1 MPNAEHTRANDRALV
16 DRLLKGDQRAFDE
29 FNDTMIPRL
38 YRFALRR
45 LDGNTDLARD
55 IVQTTLCK
63 VIAKL
68 DTYRAEAA
76 FFTWLCSCCRNEIAM
91 HFRRAGSRPE
101 EVELEDAG
109 NELQGIGF
117 AELESQEA
125 RLMQKE
131 SASLVHETLDHLP
144 EHYADALTCKYLEGM
159 SVKQIAW
166 RLQLG
171 DKAAESLLTRAR
183 EAFRKIYPNLSAS
196 AEGVAPPVVPALETA
211 RGSSCR

>member
-1 MPNAEHTRANDRALV
+1 MLE
-16 DRLLKGDQRAFDE
+16 GDQRAFDD
-29 FNDTMIPRL
+29 FTDTMIPRL

-45 LDGNTDLARD
+45 LDGNTDLTRD

-68 DTYRAEAA
+68 DTYRADAT

-109 NELQGIGF
+109 NELHRDGR
-117 AELESQEA
+117 AADLESQEA

-131 SASLVHETLDHLP
+131 SASLVHEALDHLP
-144 EHYADALTCKYLEGM
+144 DRYADALQYKYLEGL

-166 RLQLG
+166 RLHLG

-183 EAFRKIYPNLSAS
+183 EAFRKTYSNLSAS

-211 RGSSCR
+211 RGSS